1 LPELLLEEEEELELD
16 DALEEEELELDEEE
30 PDDEL
35 DEDDALLELLDDAP
49 QHAAK

>member
-1 LPELLLEEEEELELD
+1 VQPTLPELLLEEEEELELD
-16 DALEEEELELDEEE
+16 DDELD
-30 PDDEL
+30 DQL